1 MAKLINLPNGKCDLK
16 FGVKPKK
23 FNRVEQVLINKEHY
37 VFYIDKNDS
46 VYDVKISNVL
56 TWKVIEKGRKK
67 ISVPDTKEEVRDLEL
82 FNKIKGN
89 PFKIALEYVNNR
101 FA

>member
-1 MAKLINLPNGKCDLK
+1 MAKLINLPNGRCDLK
-16 FGVKPKK
+16 FGFKPKK
-23 FNRVEQVLINKEHY
+23 FNRVEHVLVGKEHY
-37 VFYIDKNDS
+37 AFYIDKNDS

>member
-1 MAKLINLPNGKCDLK
+1 MAKLVNLPNGKCDLK
-16 FGVKPKK
+16 FGVKPIK
-23 FNRVEQVLINKEHY
+23 FNRVEYVLINKEHY
-37 VFYIDKNDS
+37 AFYIDKNDS
-46 VYDVKISNVL
+46 VYDVKISKVL
-56 TWKVIEKGRKK
+56 TWKVIEKGRRK

-82 FNKIKGN
+82 FNKVKGN